1 MQRQQREK
9 TAVKHQK
16 PWLDTVD
23 LEMIFINAIIICVLV
38 IFIVATDVLMS

>member
-1 MQRQQREK
+1 MHRQQNEK
-9 TAVKHQK
+9 IAAKQQK

-23 LEMIFINAIIICVLV
+23 LEMIFVNAIIICVLV

>member
-1 MQRQQREK
+1 MQRRQDEK
-9 TAVKHQK
+9 VTVKHQK

-23 LEMIFINAIIICVLV
+23 LEMIFVNAIIICVLV

>member
-1 MQRQQREK
+1 MQRQQNKK
-9 TAVKHQK
+9 TAVKQQK
-16 PWLDTVD
+16 PWLDTAD